1 MNQTDIQASLYQIYY
16 IQEKTKKQLSLNP
29 TGFLPACLTI
39 YKSSQPKP
47 SKKKKKTNV
56 PPRGCFWIQIHDQP
70 VTKAQ
75 HYHRANP
82 KIVIYLTAEIFFPM
96 RSTDH

>member
-47 SKKKKKTNV
+47 SKK
-56 PPRGCFWIQIHDQP
+56 
-70 VTKAQ
+70 TKAQ